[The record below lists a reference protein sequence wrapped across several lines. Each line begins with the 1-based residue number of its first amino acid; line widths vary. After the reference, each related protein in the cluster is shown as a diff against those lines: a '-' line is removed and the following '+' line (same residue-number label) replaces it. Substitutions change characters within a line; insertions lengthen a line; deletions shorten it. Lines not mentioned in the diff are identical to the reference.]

1 MALELNGK
9 IKVIMDVQTFGS
21 GFTKREVVITTEE
34 QYPQDVKFEALKEK
48 TAILDQYSVG
58 DQVKVSFNVRGNE
71 YQGKYYVSLQS
82 WKIDNIGAATS
93 GGASIPAPLNPM
105 AQMPSVQAPA
115 PSISDIEEDD
125 LPF

>member
-21 GFTKREVVITTEE
+21 GFTKREFVITTEE

-48 TAILDQYSVG
+48 TALLDQYSVG

-115 PSISDIEEDD
+115 SSISDIEEDD

>member
-21 GFTKREVVITTEE
+21 GFTKREFVITTEE

>member
-21 GFTKREVVITTEE
+21 GFTKREFVITTEE

-48 TAILDQYSVG
+48 TALLDQYAVG

-82 WKIDNIGAATS
+82 WKIDNIGAATG

-105 AQMPSVQAPA
+105 AQMQSAPAPA
-115 PSISDIEEDD
+115 PSIDDIGEDD

>member
-21 GFTKREVVITTEE
+21 GFTKREFVITTEE

-93 GGASIPAPLNPM
+93 GGAYIPAPLNPM

>member
-9 IKVIMDVQTFGS
+9 IKVIMDVQTFAKD
-21 GFTKREVVITTEE
+21 FTKREFVITTEE
-34 QYPQDVKFEALKEK
+34 QYPQDVKFELVKDK
-48 TAILDQYSVG
+48 TALLDQYGVG

-82 WKIDNIGAATS
+82 WKIDNIGAASS
-93 GGASIPAPLNPM
+93 GGSSIPAPLNPM
-105 AQMPSVQAPA
+105 TQMPSVQAPA